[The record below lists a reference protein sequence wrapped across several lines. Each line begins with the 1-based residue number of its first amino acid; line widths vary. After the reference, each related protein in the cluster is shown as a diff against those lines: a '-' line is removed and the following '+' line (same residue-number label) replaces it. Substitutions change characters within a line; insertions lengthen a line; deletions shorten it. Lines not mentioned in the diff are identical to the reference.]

1 MAEGRVDGAERR
13 MRAIRNLGIMAHID
27 AGKTTLT
34 ERLLF
39 VAGRTHKMGEVHEGA
54 AVMDWM
60 DLERERG
67 ITITSAVTRLE
78 WTGHELHLI
87 DTPGHVD
94 FTIEVERSLRVLD
107 GAVAVFDAAHGVEP
121 QSETVWRQ
129 ADRYRVPRIAFA
141 NKMDRVGADFELTLA
156 SLRRHFPDHAIAA
169 VQRPL
174 GAEAAFAGLEDLVG
188 RRTIRFGDPE
198 DPRDFQV
205 TEGLSPEGEEARR
218 SLVEAVADLD
228 DATAEAVLDDREL
241 DEPSLRAAVRRVTL
255 AGHFVPLLCGAAL
268 RNRGIPQVLD
278 AVCAYLPSPLDVP
291 PPVGH
296 NPQTG
301 AEESRPVGDGGP
313 LLALAFKVSLLDERR
328 RHVFVRVYSGRMA
341 EGDAVWN
348 ASQGKFEKVGRVL
361 LMHAAQKERVPAL
374 GAGQI
379 FAVAGLKETRTG
391 DTLTDKAHPL
401 LLERLSAYE
410 PVVSQ
415 AIEAGS
421 QKDRELLVEALARIA
436 DEDPTFRHGEDPD
449 TGQLLFSG
457 MGELH
462 LEIVAERLRREFGLA
477 IRTGSPQ
484 VLLRETLTAE
494 ADGEATFERTL
505 EDGALFGQVS
515 VRVGPLPR
523 GTGFRFALAP
533 EAAALPFLRE
543 EVRRMLEDGAREAAE
558 AGALEGHPLQD
569 VQVTVTGA
577 TWREGSSKPFT
588 YKIACADAVRSAA
601 TRARPVILEPLMRLE
616 IVAPAEY
623 LGEVI
628 GSVDRRK
635 GTVLDVSE
643 RGAAVKVVEGEAP
656 LRRLFGYATE
666 LRSLSQG
673 RALFTM
679 RFDRYDAVP

>member
-1 MAEGRVDGAERR
+1 
-13 MRAIRNLGIMAHID
+13 
-27 AGKTTLT
+27 
-34 ERLLF
+34 
-39 VAGRTHKMGEVHEGA
+39 
-54 AVMDWM
+54 
-60 DLERERG
+60 
-67 ITITSAVTRLE
+67 
-78 WTGHELHLI
+78 
-87 DTPGHVD
+87 
-94 FTIEVERSLRVLD
+94 
-107 GAVAVFDAAHGVEP
+107 
-121 QSETVWRQ
+121 
-129 ADRYRVPRIAFA
+129 
-141 NKMDRVGADFELTLA
+141 
-156 SLRRHFPDHAIAA
+156 
-169 VQRPL
+169 
-174 GAEAAFAGLEDLVG
+174 
-188 RRTIRFGDPE
+188 
-198 DPRDFQV
+198 
-205 TEGLSPEGEEARR
+205 
-218 SLVEAVADLD
+218 
-228 DATAEAVLDDREL
+228 
-241 DEPSLRAAVRRVTL
+241 
-255 AGHFVPLLCGAAL
+255 
-268 RNRGIPQVLD
+268 
-278 AVCAYLPSPLDVP
+278 
-291 PPVGH
+291 
-296 NPQTG
+296 
-301 AEESRPVGDGGP
+301 
-313 LLALAFKVSLLDERR
+313 
-328 RHVFVRVYSGRMA
+328 
-341 EGDAVWN
+341 
-348 ASQGKFEKVGRVL
+348 
-361 LMHAAQKERVPAL
+361 MHAAQKERVPAL

-401 LLERLSAYE
+401 LLERLSSYE

-515 VRVGPLPR
+515 VRVGPLAR

-643 RGAAVKVVEGEAP
+643 RGAAVKVVAGEAP

>member
-13 MRAIRNLGIMAHID
+13 MRAIRNIGIMAHID

-141 NKMDRVGADFELTLA
+141 NKMDRVGADFEMTLA
-156 SLRRHFPDHAIAA
+156 SLRHHFPDHAIAP

-174 GAEAAFAGLEDLVG
+174 GAEAAFTGLEDLVA
-188 RRTIRFGDPE
+188 RRTVRFGDPD

-205 TEGLSPEGEEARR
+205 SEGISAEGEALRQK
-218 SLVEAVADLD
+218 LVEAIADHD
-228 DATAEAVLDDREL
+228 DPTAEAVLEDREI
-241 DEPSLRAAVRRVTL
+241 DAGSLRTAIRRVTL
-255 AGHFVPLLCGAAL
+255 AGRFVPLLAGAAL

-278 AVCAYLPSPLDVP
+278 AVCDYLPSPLDVP
-291 PPVGH
+291 LPVGH
-296 NPQTG
+296 DPHTG
-301 AEESRPVGDGGP
+301 KEQSRPVGDGAP

-328 RHVFVRVYSGRMA
+328 RYVFVRVYSGRLA

-348 ASQGKFEKVGRVL
+348 ASQGKFEKVTRVL
-361 LMHAAQKERVPAL
+361 LMHAVQKERVPAL

-401 LLERLSAYE
+401 VLERLGTYE
-410 PVVSQ
+410 PVISQ

-421 QKDRELLVEALARIA
+421 QKDREALLEALARIA
-436 DEDPTFRHGEDPD
+436 DEDPTFRYGEDVD

-462 LEIVAERLRREFGLA
+462 LDIVAERLRREFGLSV
-477 IRTGSPQ
+477 RTGPPQ
-484 VLLRETLTAE
+484 VLLHETLTAE
-494 ADGEATFERTL
+494 ADAESTFERTL
-505 EDGALFGQVS
+505 EDGALYGQVS

-523 GTGFRFALAP
+523 GGGFRFAILP
-533 EAAALPFLRE
+533 EVAALPFLRD

-577 TWREGSSKPFT
+577 TWREGSSRPFT
-588 YKIACADAVRSAA
+588 YKIACADAVRAA
-601 TRARPVILEPLMRLE
+601 AVRASPVILEPLMSVE
-616 IVAPAEY
+616 IVAPAEF

-635 GTVLDVSE
+635 GTVQDVSE
-643 RGAAVKVVEGEAP
+643 RGAAVKVVQGEAP

-666 LRSLSQG
+666 LRSLTQG